1 MRLLRRVKN
10 LLPWIL
16 FKVCLPFRWA
26 KCKVCENFW
35 RIKRFKIGSNSF
47 IFQKMM
53 RCSLWSIRHT
63 SCNFMLVS
71 FYFWRVGKSGEPC
84 GDQCDI
90 ITRSCD
96 LFYWPYILIVS
107 SGCVYLFDYI
117 IASSY
122 VLLKLVCVAHFD
134 VWTLALSRVISMMT
148 TDLLLFII
156 WKKSSEAPLIKI
168 KRGNLLKSNQ
178 NISLKQS
185 DPARHVFVCLCSGV
199 LLLLQ
204 LRLIFGCFI
213 SFKTSPVFI
222 RVIRVPH
229 LSAP

>member
-1 MRLLRRVKN
+1 MKISVVFNWIAIFALLRGFFFCSYIFATYGVDLSLLLILFLRVYIYFVCRLCVRLLRRVKN

-26 KCKVCENFW
+26 KCKVCENF
-35 RIKRFKIGSNSF
+35 RRMKRFKIGSNSF
-47 IFQKMM
+47 IFQKMV

-63 SCNFMLVS
+63 SCSFMLVS
-71 FYFWRVGKSGEPC
+71 VYFWRVGNCGELTC
-84 GDQCDI
+84 QCDI

-107 SGCVYLFDYI
+107 SGCIYLFDYI

-148 TDLLLFII
+148 TDLLLLLF
-156 WKKSSEAPLIKI
+156 ERNCP
-168 KRGNLLKSNQ
+168 KR
-178 NISLKQS
+178 
-185 DPARHVFVCLCSGV
+185 
-199 LLLLQ
+199 
-204 LRLIFGCFI
+204 
-213 SFKTSPVFI
+213 
-222 RVIRVPH
+222 
-229 LSAP
+229 LSYR